1 MAWMRAGSQQTCTAN
16 VRPDPM
22 DPRDTFELPDR
33 ARQCIEVAAPC
44 ETLDRTHIRS
54 ARPRPVPVHM
64 QASPLL
70 GARRLIVKI
79 GSTLLVDPAN
89 GEIRSSWLEA
99 LIEDVARCRNRGQE
113 VLIVTSGAV
122 AVGARYC
129 DHPCGEMRLEEKQA
143 ASAIGQIRLMFA
155 YEQGFRRH
163 GLRVGQVLLTSD
175 DIRSKRRHMNARA
188 TLEQLLELGVVPVI
202 NENDTTAT
210 GEIRFG
216 DNDRLAAQV
225 AHVVSADAL
234 VLFSDV
240 DGLYTSDPRS
250 NPSATLVP
258 TVHAITPEIEAMA
271 GHARPGHSSGGMVTK
286 LAAARIAMDAR
297 CRVVIS
303 TGNRPYPLTE
313 IEKGGPSTWFLPAA
327 HSRPPRHWLEVSARA
342 RGAHEKALHTICK

>member
-1 MAWMRAGSQQTCTAN
+1 
-16 VRPDPM
+16 M
-22 DPRDTFELPDR
+22 DPRNTFETSNR
-33 ARQCIEVAAPC
+33 ARHRLQIAASC
-44 ETLDRTHIRS
+44 EALDGTYARP

-64 QASPLL
+64 RVSPLL

-79 GSTLLVDPAN
+79 GSALLVDPAS
-89 GEIRSSWLEA
+89 GEVRGPWLEA
-99 LIEDVARCRNRGQE
+99 LIEDAVRCRNRGQE

-143 ASAIGQIRLMFA
+143 AAAIGQIRLMLA

-188 TLEQLLELGVVPVI
+188 TLEQLLEIGVVPVI

-210 GEIRFG
+210 AEIRFG

-225 AHVVSADAL
+225 AHVVGADAL
-234 VLFSDV
+234 VLLSDV
-240 DGLYTSDPRS
+240 DGLYTADPRS
-250 NPSATLVP
+250 DPSATLVP

-271 GHARPGHSSGGMVTK
+271 GHAPPGHSSGGMVTK
-286 LAAARIAMDAR
+286 LAAARIAMDAG
-297 CRVVIS
+297 CRMVIT
-303 TGNRPYPLTE
+303 TGNRPHPLIE

-327 HSRPPRHWLEVSARA
+327 HRSPPSLRLEGSAQA
-342 RGAHEKALHTICK
+342 RGACEKASHKICK